1 MPRNTVV
8 SGRDTGG
15 GSDGT
20 SSRAACIRVRLL
32 TRSPAQGESLHNP
45 DPPRVALTA
54 AGSGISSY
62 VLLNHINKKNC
73 SLKRSAEFTGTNPSH
88 HSCRH
93 RAACAL
99 STAPPSK
106 PLRRGLLLQFFFLIQ
121 SPQRLSAMA
130 HADPFRPWWR
140 GAGSVPLAVPA
151 PGHAPGHTAQ
161 PRRCSGVKR
170 AGGLGKKHEE
180 AGGSF
185 T

>member
-1 MPRNTVV
+1 M
-8 SGRDTGG
+8 
-15 GSDGT
+15 
-20 SSRAACIRVRLL
+20 
-32 TRSPAQGESLHNP
+32 
-45 DPPRVALTA
+45 ALTA

-170 AGGLGKKHEE
+170 AGGWARSTRRPVGRSLKPSLSADQIQTLPDPRVVTKGKAAPRHMGLTSLHLPGNG
-180 AGGSF
+180 AC
-185 T
+185 